1 MKILV
6 SGCSFTQW
14 PEFPGGPNICWP
26 RWLQEAM
33 PSWEIKSLAEAA
45 AGNQYITNSITDELL
60 QDTSYDTVIVMW
72 SGVSRLDYLTDIS
85 NPDWNS
91 LFDSYGFYRRM
102 DNGTLGYIFSG
113 GEMGTWFRN
122 PVAHKMFNEMYKVS
136 SHATLAYINLMEMV
150 KLQNLLKAKGKKYY
164 FMSYVNYWNDLE
176 HVSPNG
182 DFGVMAM
189 PEVRHL
195 IKEFEF
201 HRWIFLNDSKDG
213 IYELSKQHNSFKPD
227 NFHPSDEMQQLWA
240 ARILERIELDASVNM

>member
-14 PEFPGGPNICWP
+14 PEYPGGPNICWP
-26 RWLQEAM
+26 RWLRDSKPE
-33 PSWEIKSLAEAA
+33 WEIKSLAEAA
-45 AGNQYITNSITDELL
+45 AGNQYIANSITDELL
-60 QDTSYDTVIVMW
+60 QDNSYDTVLVMW
-72 SGVSRLDYLTDIS
+72 SGVSRLDYLTNIAD
-85 NPDWNS
+85 PDWNS

-102 DNGTLGYIFSG
+102 ANGTLGYIFSG
-113 GEMGTWFRN
+113 GEMGTWFKN

-176 HVSPNG
+176 RVSPNG
-182 DFGVMAM
+182 DFGVMNM

-201 HRWIFLNDSKDG
+201 HRWIFLNDQKDG

-227 NFHPSDEMQQLWA
+227 NFHPSDEMQKLWA
-240 ARILERIELDASVNM
+240 THILKRLELDASVNM

>member
-14 PEFPGGPNICWP
+14 PEYPGGPNICWP
-26 RWLQEAM
+26 RWLKDLKPE
-33 PSWEIKSLAEAA
+33 WEMKSLAEAA
-45 AGNQYITNSITDELL
+45 AGNQYIANSITDELL
-60 QDTSYDTVIVMW
+60 QDNSYDTVLVMW
-72 SGVSRLDYLTDIS
+72 SGVSRLDYLTNIAD
-85 NPDWNS
+85 PDWNS

-102 DNGTLGYIFSG
+102 TNGTLGYIFSG
-113 GEMGTWFRN
+113 GEMGTWFKN

-176 HVSPNG
+176 HSSPNG
-182 DFGVMAM
+182 DFGVMNI

-201 HRWIFLNDSKDG
+201 HRWIFLNGNKDG
-213 IYELSKQHNSFKPD
+213 IYELAKSQSSFKED
-227 NFHPSDEMQQLWA
+227 GFHPSDDIQKQWA
-240 ARILERIELDASVNM
+240 KLILERIELDQSVNM